1 MSKTTFALAALAL
14 AAPAV
19 AFAQETTTPA
29 AETTPAETTPAKMC
43 PTVSDAA
50 QTTYT
55 TCVEAGAAMA
65 MPTEA
70 EEAKLIEDNAAD
82 VVECTAEAVAVALA
96 CAADPAFDGKDVD
109 FSSCERVAERA
120 KDAMMEYTNKAID
133 AILACEAPEVTDETC
148 ADAADDQFCTS
159 LMTTVL
165 GVEIAWPKGCSTDA
179 LACVVEAAPA
189 RLDTPARAGATTE
202 ETTTEETTTEE
213 TYCQKTLNSDDD
225 ENMYPTTYPAVMTM
239 CGDEAVTEVVVSA
252 APFAAV
258 SAAAVAALAALALV
272 F

>member
-1 MSKTTFALAALAL
+1 MRSFAL

-29 AETTPAETTPAKMC
+29 AETTPAETTPAETTPAKMC

-179 LACVVEAAPA
+179 LACVVETAP
-189 RLDTPARAGATTE
+189 ATTE

>member
-14 AAPAV
+14 AAPAL
-19 AFAQETTTPA
+19 AFAQETEETPA
-29 AETTPAETTPAKMC
+29 AETTPAETTPAETTAAETTAAKMC

-55 TCVEAGAAMA
+55 TCVEAGFAMA

-70 EEAKLIEDNAAD
+70 EQAKLIEDNAAD
-82 VVECTAEAVAVALA
+82 VLECTTVALA
-96 CAADPAFDGKDVD
+96 VAEACVADPAYDGSDVD
-109 FSSCERVAERA
+109 LSSCEKVAERIMDVE
-120 KDAMMEYTNKAID
+120 KEYANKAID

-148 ADAADDQFCTS
+148 ADAADDQFCIS

-165 GVEIAWPKGCSTDA
+165 GVDIAWPKGCSTDA

-189 RLDTPARAGATTE
+189 TTE
-202 ETTTEETTTEE
+202 ETTTEETFCEA
-213 TYCQKTLNSDDD
+213 LNSDDD
-225 ENMYPTTYPAVMTM
+225 EMMYPTTYPAVMTM

>member
-29 AETTPAETTPAKMC
+29 AETTPAETTPAETTPAKMC

-189 RLDTPARAGATTE
+189 TTE